1 MSAAERWQGEL
12 AAWAIPKEILAQAPE
27 DPWALPV
34 ELFEAEQRPGLTV
47 SHRRALEALRDG
59 DPILDV
65 GAGRCAMSLPL
76 RPPAA
81 RITAVDE
88 SPAMLETSPADA
100 TVLGRWPD
108 VAKQVDPA
116 ALVVCGHVLYNVP
129 DLGPFVSALDAA
141 ARRRVVIEITQ
152 SHPRTRALE
161 AALWKH
167 FWGIVRPTGPTWEDA
182 LAVMRDRGMT
192 PSVEL
197 WESDERW
204 GFRNLE
210 DLVAWMR
217 RTVCLDRSRDA
228 EVEAIVRQYA
238 VHRDGRWQLSGAP
251 RSIATIWW
259 DVDAAEGG

>member
-1 MSAAERWQGEL
+1 MTAAERWEREL

-34 ELFEAEQRPGLTV
+34 ELFEAETRSALTV

-59 DPILDV
+59 DDVLDV

-81 RITAVDE
+81 RIIAADE
-88 SPAMLETSPADA
+88 SPAMLEKSPADA
-100 TVLGRWPD
+100 TVLGRWPE
-108 VAKQVDPA
+108 VASRVDPA

-129 DLGPFVSALDAA
+129 DLGPFVTALNGAA
-141 ARRRVVIEITQ
+141 KRRVVIEITQ
-152 SHPRTRALE
+152 AHPRTRALE

-167 FWGIVRPTGPTWEDA
+167 FWGISRPTGPTWQDA
-182 LAVMRDRGMT
+182 VAVMRDRGIT
-192 PSVEL
+192 PAVDL
-197 WESDERW
+197 WESSERW
-204 GFRNLE
+204 GFRKLE

-217 RTVCLDRSRDA
+217 RTVCLDRDRDD
-228 EVEAIVRQYA
+228 EVRPVVMQYA
-238 VHRDGRWQLSGAP
+238 VQRDGRWQLSGAP

-259 DVDAAEGG
+259 DVR